1 MHIRIALVDDH
12 TLVRE
17 GFRGIIQLEDDMEI
31 AYECDTF
38 EKAKVFLLTSPDI
51 DLFIVDISLGAD
63 TGFPLIEL
71 ANRQNIKCI
80 AVSMH
85 SKEPYISE
93 AMQAGANGYISKGAP
108 VSELLAGIR
117 AVLDDKTYYSK
128 DVEGHLRTSVKPNPF
143 TALTSR
149 EMGVCRSV
157 IDGTKIKRI
166 ANQLNIS
173 PKTVYVHKA
182 NAYKKLGISSTQ
194 ELFQLAKKNGVNG
207 LL

>member
-31 AYECDTF
+31 TYECDTF
-38 EKAKVFLLTSPDI
+38 EKAKAFLLTSPDI
-51 DLFIVDISLGAD
+51 DLFIVDISLGTD

-71 ANRQNIKCI
+71 ANRLNIKCI

-93 AMQAGANGYISKGAP
+93 AMQAGANGYISKGAH
-108 VSELLAGIR
+108 VTELLMGIR
-117 AVLDDKTYYSK
+117 AVFDNRTYYSK
-128 DVEGHLRTSVKPNPF
+128 DIENYLRTSTTHNPF
-143 TALTSR
+143 AVLTSR

-157 IDGTKIKRI
+157 IDGIKIKRI
-166 ANQLNIS
+166 ANQLSIS

-194 ELFQLAKKNGVNG
+194 ELFQLAKKHGIND

>member
-31 AYECDTF
+31 VHESDTF
-38 EKAKVFLLTSPDI
+38 EKAKLFLLTSPDI
-51 DLFIVDISLGAD
+51 DLFIVDISLGTE

-71 ANRQNIKCI
+71 ANRQNINCI

-93 AMQAGANGYISKGAP
+93 AMRAGAKGYISKGAP
-108 VSELLAGIR
+108 VSELLTGIM
-117 AVLDDKTYYSK
+117 AVFNDKTFYSS
-128 DVEGHLRTSVKPNPF
+128 DVEAYLRTSTSHNPF
-143 TALTSR
+143 TALTRR

-157 IDGTKIKRI
+157 IDGIKIKRI
-166 ANQLNIS
+166 ASQLNIS
-173 PKTVYVHKA
+173 PKTIYVHKA
-182 NAYKKLGISSTQ
+182 NAYKKLDISSTQ
-194 ELFQLAKKNGVNG
+194 ELFQLARKHGIND

>member
-31 AYECDTF
+31 IHESDTF
-38 EKAKVFLLTSPDI
+38 EKAKIYLLTSPDI
-51 DLFIVDISLGAD
+51 DLFIVDISLGLE
-63 TGFPLIEL
+63 TGFPLIEM

-108 VSELLAGIR
+108 VSELLTGIR
-117 AVLDDKTYYSK
+117 AVFNDETYFSNDVTDYLKTSK
-128 DVEGHLRTSVKPNPF
+128 SHNPF
-143 TALTSR
+143 SVLTSR

-157 IDGTKIKRI
+157 IDGIKIKRI
-166 ANQLNIS
+166 ANQLDIS

-182 NAYKKLGISSTQ
+182 NAYTKLGISSTQ
-194 ELFQLAKKNGVNG
+194 ELFQLARKYGIND